1 MVASA
6 LDFSFGVVSQKKR
19 PSELLDM
26 IEKEYEVG

>member
-1 MVASA
+1 

-19 PSELLDM
+19 PSEFLDM